1 MFAVHRKDTNKRA
14 RNTKLASVFFIEH
27 VEFTAANRHTI
38 QSRLAIHIK
47 ESKKRRMPEKLCLLQ
62 QKTETIF
69 ARRPIFI
76 IFALVLALYAW
87 STTKTSL
94 LKKKMENYIVSA
106 RKYRPDTFE
115 SVVAQKSLT
124 TTLKNAIHSG
134 KLAHAY
140 LFCGPRGVGKTT
152 CARIF
157 AKTINCTNPTG
168 NGEPCNQCESCQSF
182 NQQRSYSI
190 YELDAASNNSVEDI
204 RSLNEQV
211 RIPPQVGK
219 YKVYIIDEV
228 HMLSQAAFNAFLKTL
243 EEPPAHA
250 IFILATT
257 EKHKIIP
264 TILSRCQIYDFS
276 RIEAADII
284 AHLKGIAEK
293 EKINYEYEALRIIAQ
308 KSDGCMRDALSLFDQ
323 MASFTQSDLT
333 YAKVI
338 ESLNVL
344 DYEYYF
350 RLTDF
355 ILEKKTAQCLLLFN
369 SILNKGFEGNIFI
382 EGAAS
387 HFRDLLVN
395 SDDATGELF
404 EGSPELRARYAE
416 QARRC
421 TPKMLFNAIR
431 LCSNCSLNY
440 RTSRNK
446 RLQVELTLIEL
457 SQMSDNDNDDGG
469 GRRPKILKPIFNKIA
484 QDTPQAQAVKAAQ
497 PEPATQ
503 HTQRSAVTGS
513 TTQQVAAI
521 ATTQQSTPQ
530 PTTPTPAQAVQQGRP
545 AELRTRNEG
554 GGSLGKMFRKSRTV
568 IEAAPQSE
576 PIPVVEAPKAEETK
590 PAITPAPSTVTITDA
605 TIAQAWTSFALLLPE
620 NERALADRMKI
631 MSPKVEEKDC
641 FVISVDNQMAAD
653 LFTSE
658 GKRICEGMAPFLG
671 NTVMKMRIVVNKV
684 VVERH
689 VSDKSKQYAILV
701 EKNPLVERLRQE
713 LNLEIA
719 R

>member
-1 MFAVHRKDTNKRA
+1 
-14 RNTKLASVFFIEH
+14 
-27 VEFTAANRHTI
+27 
-38 QSRLAIHIK
+38 
-47 ESKKRRMPEKLCLLQ
+47 
-62 QKTETIF
+62 
-69 ARRPIFI
+69 
-76 IFALVLALYAW
+76 
-87 STTKTSL
+87 
-94 LKKKMENYIVSA
+94 MENYIVSA

-134 KLAHAY
+134 RLAHAY

-157 AKTINCTNPTG
+157 AKTINCTNPTE

-190 YELDAASNNSVEDI
+190 YELDAASNNSVDDI

-228 HMLSQAAFNAFLKTL
+228 HMLTTSAFNAFLKTL

-257 EKHKIIP
+257 EKHKVIP
-264 TILSRCQIYDFS
+264 TILSRCQIYDFG

-293 EKINYEYEALRIIAQ
+293 EGIHCDYEALRIIAQ

-323 MASFTQSDLT
+323 MASFTQGDLT
-333 YAKVI
+333 YTKVI

-350 RLTDF
+350 RLTDY
-355 ILEKKTAQCLLLFN
+355 IIEKKTAQCLLLFN
-369 SILNKGFEGNIFI
+369 DVLNKGFEGNIFI

-395 SDDATGELF
+395 SDNATAELF
-404 EGSPELRARYAE
+404 EGSADLRNRYTE
-416 QARRC
+416 QAKRC

-431 LCSNCSLNY
+431 LCSNCSMNY

-457 SQMSDNDNDDGG
+457 SQMGESDSDDGG
-469 GRRPKILKPIFNKIA
+469 GLRPKMLKPIFNKIA
-484 QDTPQAQAVKAAQ
+484 NQTPQAQAAQ
-497 PEPATQ
+497 ATQ
-503 HTQRSAVTGS
+503 APQTAQNIQATNNTQTLP
-513 TTQQVAAI
+513 
-521 ATTQQSTPQ
+521 QQSVA
-530 PTTPTPAQAVQQGRP
+530 PASTVSQRPAAPAPAVQGRP
-545 AELRTRNEG
+545 AELRSRGEG
-554 GGSLGKMFRKSRTV
+554 GGTLGRMFQKSRTV
-568 IEAAPQSE
+568 IETGTQSTT
-576 PIPVVEAPKAEETK
+576 PPAKEETRVER
-590 PAITPAPSTVTITDA
+590 PEPTAPSNAQIIITDA
-605 TIAQAWTSFALLLPE
+605 MLAQAWTSFALLLPE

-631 MSPKVEEKDC
+631 MVPKVESQNS
-641 FVISVDNQMAAD
+641 FIISVDNQMAAD
-653 LFTSE
+653 LFTRE
-658 GKRICEGMAPFLG
+658 EKRICEGMNSFLG
-671 NTVMKMRIVVNKV
+671 NTTMRMRVVVNKV

-689 VSDKSKQYAILV
+689 TSDKSKQYALLV
-701 EKNPLVERLRQE
+701 EKNPLVEKLRKE
-713 LNLEIA
+713 LNLEVS

>member
-1 MFAVHRKDTNKRA
+1 
-14 RNTKLASVFFIEH
+14 
-27 VEFTAANRHTI
+27 
-38 QSRLAIHIK
+38 
-47 ESKKRRMPEKLCLLQ
+47 
-62 QKTETIF
+62 
-69 ARRPIFI
+69 
-76 IFALVLALYAW
+76 
-87 STTKTSL
+87 
-94 LKKKMENYIVSA
+94 MENYIVSA

-124 TTLKNAIHSG
+124 TTLKNAISTG

-157 AKTINCTNPTG
+157 AKTINCTNPTAE
-168 NGEPCNQCESCQSF
+168 GEPCNECESCRSF

-276 RIEAADII
+276 RIEAGDII
-284 AHLKGIAEK
+284 AHLQHIAAKEGINTEF
-293 EKINYEYEALRIIAQ
+293 EALRIIAQ

-323 MASFTQSDLT
+323 MASFTQGDLT
-333 YAKVI
+333 YNKVI
-338 ESLNVL
+338 KSLNVL

-355 ILEKKTAQCLLLFN
+355 ILDKKTSQSLLL
-369 SILNKGFEGNIFI
+369 LNDVLSKGFEGNIFI

-395 SDDATGELF
+395 SDAETAPLF
-404 EGSPELRARYAE
+404 EGSDDLQKRYAE
-416 QARRC
+416 QAKRC
-421 TPKMLFNAIR
+421 SAKFLFNAIR
-431 LCSNCSLNY
+431 LCNNCSQNY

-446 RLQVELTLIEL
+446 RLLVELTLIEL
-457 SQMSDNDNDDGG
+457 AQAGDGDDDC
-469 GRRPKILKPIFNKIA
+469 GRQRIKKLKPIFNV
-484 QDTPQAQAVKAAQ
+484 TAAN
-497 PEPATQ
+497 PAK
-503 HTQRSAVTGS
+503 
-513 TTQQVAAI
+513 
-521 ATTQQSTPQ
+521 QSVPTPQ
-530 PTTPTPAQAVQQGRP
+530 PSTTIANVEEHKSVAPQPIPQNTNVQREVQPTTQAAPVAQGRP
-545 AELRTRNEG
+545 AELQTRRTGNG
-554 GGSLGKMFRKSRTV
+554 GIGAMFNRSRSIATESSTATV
-568 IEAAPQSE
+568 TSGNTN
-576 PIPVVEAPKAEETK
+576 VVEAQRTETPQRTK
-590 PAITPAPSTVTITDA
+590 SITNDVLS
-605 TIAQAWTSFALLLPE
+605 QAWTAIALQMPE
-620 NERALADRMKI
+620 SERALADRMKI
-631 MSPKVEEKDC
+631 ITPSMEGEET
-641 FVISVDNQMAAD
+641 FSISVDNQMVAEM
-653 LFTSE
+653 FESE
-658 GKRICEGMAPFLG
+658 SKRICSAIKDQLG
-671 NTVMKMRIVVNKV
+671 GVLLKMKVNINKV
-684 VVERH
+684 VIERH
-689 VSDKSKQYAILV
+689 VSDKGKQFAILK
-701 EKNPLVERLRQE
+701 EKNPLVEKLRKE
-713 LNLEIA
+713 LNLEIS

>member
-1 MFAVHRKDTNKRA
+1 
-14 RNTKLASVFFIEH
+14 
-27 VEFTAANRHTI
+27 
-38 QSRLAIHIK
+38 
-47 ESKKRRMPEKLCLLQ
+47 
-62 QKTETIF
+62 
-69 ARRPIFI
+69 
-76 IFALVLALYAW
+76 
-87 STTKTSL
+87 
-94 LKKKMENYIVSA
+94 MENYIVSA

-124 TTLKNAIHSG
+124 TTLKNAIQSG

-157 AKTINCTNPTG
+157 AKIINCMNPTSE
-168 NGEPCNQCESCQSF
+168 GEPCNQCESCQSF

-284 AHLKGIAEK
+284 SHLQGIASK
-293 EKINYEYEALRIIAQ
+293 EGINAEHEALRIIAQ

-323 MASFTQSDLT
+323 MVSFTQGDLT

-338 ESLNVL
+338 SSLNVL

-355 ILEKKTAQCLLLFN
+355 VLEGKTSQALLLFN
-369 SILNKGFEGNIFI
+369 EVLSRGFEGSIFI
-382 EGAAS
+382 EGAAA

-395 SDDATGELF
+395 GDPATAPLF
-404 EGSPELRARYAE
+404 EGSDELRARYAG
-416 QARRC
+416 QAARC
-421 TPKMLFNAIR
+421 KAKFLFNAIK
-431 LCSNCSLNY
+431 LCNSCSMNY
-440 RTSRNK
+440 RTSRSK
-446 RLQVELTLIEL
+446 RLLVELTIIEL
-457 SQMSDNDNDDGG
+457 SQLQDDSEDGA
-469 GRRPKILKPIFNKIA
+469 GRSPKMLKPIFNKSNSNKLENKPI
-484 QDTPQAQAVKAAQ
+484 VEKATTQ
-497 PEPATQ
+497 P
-503 HTQRSAVTGS
+503 AVTTAKDAVIANPTSTAEDNKEPEQQPVRLQQGAS
-513 TTQQVAAI
+513 TTQPVL
-521 ATTQQSTPQ
+521 
-530 PTTPTPAQAVQQGRP
+530 QGRP
-545 AELRTRNEG
+545 AAMQTRRPG
-554 GGSLGKMFRKSRTV
+554 GLFGGSRAMAANSTPVTRPDTQQQSQAATTV
-568 IEAAPQSE
+568 AGR
-576 PIPVVEAPKAEETK
+576 
-590 PAITPAPSTVTITDA
+590 APSPYSTPEKGIDINADTLS
-605 TIAQAWTSFALLLPE
+605 QAWMAFALRLPE

-631 MSPKVEEKDC
+631 ITPSFDGNAT
-641 FVISVDNQMAAD
+641 FTINVDNQLAAE
-653 LFTSE
+653 LFEKESR
-658 GKRICEGMAPFLG
+658 RICNGMSGFLNG
-671 NTVMKMRIVVNKV
+671 ITPAMKIHVNEI

-689 VSDKSKQYAILV
+689 VSDRTKQYEILK
-701 EKNPLVERLRQE
+701 EKNPLLEKMRIN
-713 LNLEIA
+713 LNLELT

>member
-1 MFAVHRKDTNKRA
+1 
-14 RNTKLASVFFIEH
+14 
-27 VEFTAANRHTI
+27 
-38 QSRLAIHIK
+38 
-47 ESKKRRMPEKLCLLQ
+47 
-62 QKTETIF
+62 
-69 ARRPIFI
+69 
-76 IFALVLALYAW
+76 
-87 STTKTSL
+87 
-94 LKKKMENYIVSA
+94 
-106 RKYRPDTFE
+106 
-115 SVVAQKSLT
+115 
-124 TTLKNAIHSG
+124 
-134 KLAHAY
+134 
-140 LFCGPRGVGKTT
+140 
-152 CARIF
+152 
-157 AKTINCTNPTG
+157 
-168 NGEPCNQCESCQSF
+168 
-182 NQQRSYSI
+182 
-190 YELDAASNNSVEDI
+190 VEDI

-276 RIEAADII
+276 RIEAGDII
-284 AHLKGIAEK
+284 AHLKNIAEK
-293 EKINYEYEALRIIAQ
+293 ENINCDYEALRIIAQ

-323 MASFTQSDLT
+323 MASFTQGDLT
-333 YAKVI
+333 YTKVI

-355 ILEKKTAQCLLLFN
+355 IIEKKTSQCLLLFN
-369 SILNKGFEGNIFI
+369 EVLNKGFEGNIFI

-395 SDDATGELF
+395 SDEATIELF
-404 EGSPELRARYAE
+404 EGSTELRNRYTE
-416 QARRC
+416 QAKRC

-457 SQMSDNDNDDGG
+457 SQMSDSDNDDSG
-469 GRRPKILKPIFNKIA
+469 GRRPKMLKPIFNKKA
-484 QDTPQAQAVKAAQ
+484 QDVAPT
-497 PEPATQ
+497 PATQ
-503 HTQRSAVTGS
+503 TVQTPAPQQAVP
-513 TTQQVAAI
+513 QKNDRQEAPKQVATPYNTAI
-521 ATTQQSTPQ
+521 Q
-530 PTTPTPAQAVQQGRP
+530 TPATQAPAIQGRP
-545 AELRTRNEG
+545 AELRARAENG
-554 GGSLGKMFRKSRTV
+554 GGNLGRMFQKSRTIIGTTPQNAPV
-568 IEAAPQSE
+568 TTVAPEQQKAINNIEQTTAT
-576 PIPVVEAPKAEETK
+576 V
-590 PAITPAPSTVTITDA
+590 APSTETTAITDA
-605 TIAQAWTSFALLLPE
+605 TLTQAWTSFALLLPE

-631 MSPKVEEKDC
+631 MAPKIDGEGY
-641 FVISVDNQMAAD
+641 FSISVDNQMAAD
-653 LFTSE
+653 LFTKE
-658 GKRICEGMAPFLG
+658 EKRICEGMKPFLG
-671 NTVMKMRIVVNKV
+671 DRTIKMKVIVNKV

-701 EKNPLVERLRQE
+701 EKNPLIEKLRKE
-713 LNLEIA
+713 LNLEVA

>member
-1 MFAVHRKDTNKRA
+1 
-14 RNTKLASVFFIEH
+14 
-27 VEFTAANRHTI
+27 
-38 QSRLAIHIK
+38 
-47 ESKKRRMPEKLCLLQ
+47 
-62 QKTETIF
+62 
-69 ARRPIFI
+69 
-76 IFALVLALYAW
+76 
-87 STTKTSL
+87 
-94 LKKKMENYIVSA
+94 MENYIVSA

-115 SVVAQKSLT
+115 SVVSQKSLT
-124 TTLKNAIHSG
+124 TTLKNAIQTG

-157 AKTINCTNPTG
+157 AKTINCQALTAD
-168 NGEPCNQCESCQSF
+168 GEPCNECESCRSF
-182 NQQRSYSI
+182 NEQRSYSI

-276 RIEAADII
+276 RIDVADII
-284 AHLKGIAEK
+284 SHLQNIAGK
-293 EKINYEYEALRIIAQ
+293 ENINTEYEALRIIAQ

-323 MASFTQSDLT
+323 MASFTQGDLT
-333 YAKVI
+333 YNKVI

-355 ILEKKTAQCLLLFN
+355 ILEKKISQCLLLFN
-369 SILNKGFEGNIFI
+369 EILNKGFDGNIFI

-395 SDDATGELF
+395 SDEATTPLF
-404 EGSPELRARYAE
+404 EGSAELRNRYIE

-421 TPKMLFNAIR
+421 KPQLLFKAIK
-431 LCSNCSLNY
+431 LCNNCCMNY

-446 RLQVELTLIEL
+446 RLLVELTLIEL
-457 SQMSDNDNDDGG
+457 VQCGDNDSDDGS
-469 GRRPKILKPIFNKIA
+469 GRSPKILKPIFSSLAKSEVA
-484 QDTPQAQAVKAAQ
+484 MPQAKNEA
-497 PEPATQ
+497 
-503 HTQRSAVTGS
+503 S
-513 TTQQVAAI
+513 VAK
-521 ATTQQSTPQ
+521 
-530 PTTPTPAQAVQQGRP
+530 PAQAVTESPRTVQRPVTATAEPQTVTPPTMQGRP
-545 AELRTRNEG
+545 VELQTRRSEG
-554 GGSLGKMFRKSRTV
+554 TSLGGMFRKSRSIMGT
-568 IEAAPQSE
+568 
-576 PIPVVEAPKAEETK
+576 TDTNR
-590 PAITPAPSTVTITDA
+590 PATTISTNT
-605 TIAQAWTSFALLLPE
+605 TIAEKIKTRKTLTNELIGKAWTSVALQLPE
-620 NERALADRMKI
+620 NERALADRMKLI
-631 MSPKVEEKDC
+631 VPSLSTDNT
-641 FVISVDNQMAAD
+641 FTISVDNQMVAELFEREAPRIIKGMRSD
-653 LFTSE
+653 L
-658 GKRICEGMAPFLG
+658 GDVDIKMAV
-671 NTVMKMRIVVNKV
+671 NVNKV
-684 VVERH
+684 VIERH
-689 VSDKSKQYAILV
+689 VSDKGKQYEILK
-701 EKNPLVERLRQE
+701 EKNPLIEKLRVE
-713 LNLEIA
+713 LNLELA

>member
-1 MFAVHRKDTNKRA
+1 
-14 RNTKLASVFFIEH
+14 
-27 VEFTAANRHTI
+27 
-38 QSRLAIHIK
+38 
-47 ESKKRRMPEKLCLLQ
+47 
-62 QKTETIF
+62 
-69 ARRPIFI
+69 
-76 IFALVLALYAW
+76 
-87 STTKTSL
+87 
-94 LKKKMENYIVSA
+94 MENYIVSA

-157 AKTINCTNPTG
+157 AKTINCTNPTA

-276 RIEAADII
+276 RIEASDIV
-284 AHLKGIAEK
+284 AHLKGIADK
-293 EKINYEYEALRIIAQ
+293 ENINCDYEALRIIAQ

-323 MASFTQSDLT
+323 MVSFTQGDLT
-333 YAKVI
+333 YSKVI

-355 ILEKKTAQCLLLFN
+355 ILEKKTPQCLLLFN
-369 SILNKGFEGNIFI
+369 EILNKGFEGNIFI

-395 SDDATGELF
+395 SDDATAELF
-404 EGSPELRARYAE
+404 EGSSDLRNRYAE

-457 SQMSDNDNDDGG
+457 SQMSDSDSDEGG
-469 GRRPKILKPIFNKIA
+469 GRRPKILKPIFNSIIKEA
-484 QDTPQAQAVKAAQ
+484 TKAPAPQTIQPVAA
-497 PEPATQ
+497 PDKATQ
-503 HTQRSAVTGS
+503 PAEKIT
-513 TTQQVAAI
+513 TTQQQPYTTARSVTQTTAVQ
-521 ATTQQSTPQ
+521 ATTM
-530 PTTPTPAQAVQQGRP
+530 QGRP
-545 AELRTRNEG
+545 AELRTRAENG
-554 GGSLGKMFRKSRTV
+554 GTLGRMFQKSRTV
-568 IEAAPQSE
+568 IETGKQCDPPVAKVAQIEQDIPTAATTGS
-576 PIPVVEAPKAEETK
+576 IA
-590 PAITPAPSTVTITDA
+590 ITDA
-605 TIAQAWTSFALLLPE
+605 MLAQAWTSFALLLPE

-631 MSPKVEEKDC
+631 MVPKVENSNS
-641 FVISVDNQMAAD
+641 FIITVDNQMAAD
-653 LFTSE
+653 LFARE
-658 GKRICEGMAPFLG
+658 EKRICEGMSAYLG
-671 NTVMKMRIVVNKV
+671 NSTMKMNIVVNKV

-689 VSDKSKQYAILV
+689 TSDKSKQYAILV
-701 EKNPLVERLRQE
+701 EKNPLVEKLRKE
-713 LNLEIA
+713 LNLEVA

>member
-1 MFAVHRKDTNKRA
+1 
-14 RNTKLASVFFIEH
+14 
-27 VEFTAANRHTI
+27 
-38 QSRLAIHIK
+38 
-47 ESKKRRMPEKLCLLQ
+47 
-62 QKTETIF
+62 
-69 ARRPIFI
+69 
-76 IFALVLALYAW
+76 
-87 STTKTSL
+87 
-94 LKKKMENYIVSA
+94 MENYIVSA

-115 SVVAQKSLT
+115 TVVSQKALT

-157 AKTINCTNPTG
+157 AKTINCTNPTE

-182 NQQRSYSI
+182 NEQRSYSI

-276 RIEAADII
+276 RIEVADII
-284 AHLKGIAEK
+284 THLQNIAGQEGINTEH
-293 EKINYEYEALRIIAQ
+293 EALRIIAQ

-323 MASFTQSDLT
+323 MASFTQGDLT

-338 ESLNVL
+338 SSLNVL

-355 ILEKKTAQCLLLFN
+355 IIEGKASQCLLLFN
-369 SILNKGFEGNIFI
+369 DVLNRGFEGNIFI

-395 SDDATGELF
+395 SDDATAQLF
-404 EGSPELRARYAE
+404 EGSAELRNRYVE
-416 QARRC
+416 QAKHC
-421 TPKMLFNAIR
+421 TPKMLFGAIK

-446 RLQVELTLIEL
+446 RLHVELTLIEL
-457 SQMSDNDNDDGG
+457 TQMGDSDGDEGG
-469 GRRPKILKPIFNKIA
+469 GRRPKMLKPIFNKA
-484 QDTPQAQAVKAAQ
+484 QQNSAAPTAAQ
-497 PEPATQ
+497 QPTVQ
-503 HTQRSAVTGS
+503 HTQTA
-513 TTQQVAAI
+513 
-521 ATTQQSTPQ
+521 PQ
-530 PTTPTPAQAVQQGRP
+530 PTTQTQQPATQAQQSTAQPTQPAAQAQATQVLQGRP
-545 AELRTRNEG
+545 AELRSSNTG
-554 GGSLGKMFRKSRTV
+554 GTSIGKMFQRSRATA
-568 IEAAPQSE
+568 ESSGSNEPAAPQTAPTAATAGLQASA
-576 PIPVVEAPKAEETK
+576 PQQAQKVE
-590 PAITPAPSTVTITDA
+590 ITNAMLT
-605 TIAQAWTSFALLLPE
+605 QAWTAFALQLPE

-631 MSPKVEEKDC
+631 MQPKLEGENT
-641 FVISVDNQMAAD
+641 FTLSVDNQMAAD
-653 LFTSE
+653 FFASE
-658 GKRICEGMAPFLG
+658 EKRICEGISKELKCPRLKMKI
-671 NTVMKMRIVVNKV
+671 TVNEVII
-684 VVERH
+684 ERH
-689 VSDKSKQYAILV
+689 VSDKGKQFAILV
-701 EKNPLVERLRQE
+701 EKNPLIDKLRKE
-713 LNLEIA
+713 LNLELA

>member
-1 MFAVHRKDTNKRA
+1 
-14 RNTKLASVFFIEH
+14 
-27 VEFTAANRHTI
+27 
-38 QSRLAIHIK
+38 
-47 ESKKRRMPEKLCLLQ
+47 
-62 QKTETIF
+62 
-69 ARRPIFI
+69 
-76 IFALVLALYAW
+76 
-87 STTKTSL
+87 
-94 LKKKMENYIVSA
+94 MENYIVSA

-134 KLAHAY
+134 RLAHAF

-157 AKTINCTNPTG
+157 AKTINCTNPTE

-190 YELDAASNNSVEDI
+190 YELDAASNNSVDDI

-211 RIPPQVGK
+211 RVPPQVGK

-228 HMLSQAAFNAFLKTL
+228 HMLTQAAFNAFLKTL

-264 TILSRCQIYDFS
+264 TILSRCQIYDFT

-284 AHLKGIAEK
+284 AHLKNIAEK
-293 EKINYEYEALRIIAQ
+293 ENINYEYEALRIIAQ

-369 SILNKGFEGNIFI
+369 EILNKGFEGNIFI

-395 SDDATGELF
+395 SDEATGELF
-404 EGSPELRARYAE
+404 EGSAELRNRYTE

-457 SQMSDNDNDDGG
+457 SQMSDSDSEDGG
-469 GRRPKILKPIFNKIA
+469 GRRPKILKPIFNKA
-484 QDTPQAQAVKAAQ
+484 VQETPQAQQSAAAQ
-497 PEPATQ
+497 PAVQHTVADSNAAGMTQ
-503 HTQRSAVTGS
+503 HNAPVVNTSYGR
-513 TTQQVAAI
+513 
-521 ATTQQSTPQ
+521 PQ
-530 PTTPTPAQAVQQGRP
+530 PTPPAPAATQAPVPTPTIQQGRP
-545 AELRTRNEG
+545 AELRTRNEE
-554 GGSLGKMFRKSRTV
+554 GGSLGKMFRRSRSA
-568 IEAAPQSE
+568 IETSAPPAAAP
-576 PIPVVEAPKAEETK
+576 VETAKVETAKFEEARPTAQPAPTATV
-590 PAITPAPSTVTITDA
+590 AITDSTVS
-605 TIAQAWTSFALLLPE
+605 QAWTSFALLLPE

-631 MSPKVEEKDC
+631 MSPKAEGRDS

-653 LFTSE
+653 LFTRE
-658 GKRICEGMAPFLG
+658 ERRICEGMAPYLG
-671 NTVMKMRIVVNKV
+671 NTVLKMRIVVNKV

-701 EKNPLVERLRQE
+701 EKNPLIEKLRQE
-713 LNLEIA
+713 LNLEVA

>member
-1 MFAVHRKDTNKRA
+1 
-14 RNTKLASVFFIEH
+14 
-27 VEFTAANRHTI
+27 
-38 QSRLAIHIK
+38 
-47 ESKKRRMPEKLCLLQ
+47 
-62 QKTETIF
+62 
-69 ARRPIFI
+69 
-76 IFALVLALYAW
+76 
-87 STTKTSL
+87 
-94 LKKKMENYIVSA
+94 MENYIVSA

-115 SVVAQKSLT
+115 TVVSQKSLT

-157 AKTINCTNPTG
+157 AKTINCTTPTE

-211 RIPPQVGK
+211 RIPPQVGR

-276 RIEAADII
+276 RIEAGDII
-284 AHLKGIAEK
+284 AHLQSIANKEGI
-293 EKINYEYEALRIIAQ
+293 NCEYEALRIIAQ

-323 MASFTQSDLT
+323 MASFTQGDLT

-338 ESLNVL
+338 DSLNVL

-355 ILEKKTAQCLLLFN
+355 IIEKKASQCLLLFN
-369 SILNKGFEGNIFI
+369 EILNKGFEGNIFI

-395 SDDATGELF
+395 SDQATAELF
-404 EGSPELRARYAE
+404 EGSAELRNRYIE
-416 QARRC
+416 QAKRC

-446 RLQVELTLIEL
+446 RLHVELTLIEL
-457 SQMSDNDNDDGG
+457 SQMSDSDGEDG
-469 GRRPKILKPIFNKIA
+469 RGRRPKILKPLFNTAEQNA
-484 QDTPQAQAVKAAQ
+484 QRVQPVAPTTAAPTPVASPTTTAQ
-497 PEPATQ
+497 PVAI
-503 HTQRSAVTGS
+503 
-513 TTQQVAAI
+513 QQ
-521 ATTQQSTPQ
+521 
-530 PTTPTPAQAVQQGRP
+530 TPAQPVQKPSTPSQGQAVLQGRP
-545 AELRTRNEG
+545 EGLRSRNESG
-554 GGSLGKMFRKSRTV
+554 TSLGKMFQRSRTNIGTQPQQEVQQPV
-568 IEAAPQSE
+568 IA
-576 PIPVVEAPKAEETK
+576 ETK
-590 PAITPAPSTVTITDA
+590 DTVVAEVGKTNHFAITDA
-605 TIAQAWTSFALLLPE
+605 TLVQAWTSYALRLPE

-631 MSPKVEEKDC
+631 IAPKKESDTT
-641 FVISVDNQMAAD
+641 FIISVDNPMAAE
-653 LFTSE
+653 LFSRE
-658 GKRICEGMAPFLG
+658 ENRICEGMSQFLG
-671 NTVMKMRIVVNKV
+671 GAKMKMKIVVNKV
-684 VVERH
+684 VVVRNT
-689 VSDKSKQYAILV
+689 SDKSKQFAILV
-701 EKNPLVERLRQE
+701 EKNPLIEKLHRE

>member
-1 MFAVHRKDTNKRA
+1 
-14 RNTKLASVFFIEH
+14 
-27 VEFTAANRHTI
+27 
-38 QSRLAIHIK
+38 
-47 ESKKRRMPEKLCLLQ
+47 
-62 QKTETIF
+62 
-69 ARRPIFI
+69 
-76 IFALVLALYAW
+76 
-87 STTKTSL
+87 
-94 LKKKMENYIVSA
+94 MENYIVSA

-124 TTLKNAIHSG
+124 TTLKNAISTG

-157 AKTINCTNPTG
+157 AKTINCTNPTAE
-168 NGEPCNQCESCQSF
+168 GEPCNECESCRSF

-276 RIEAADII
+276 RIEAGDII
-284 AHLKGIAEK
+284 AHLQHIAAKEGINTEF
-293 EKINYEYEALRIIAQ
+293 EALRIIAQ

-323 MASFTQSDLT
+323 MASFTQGDLT
-333 YAKVI
+333 YNKVI
-338 ESLNVL
+338 KSLNVL

-355 ILEKKTAQCLLLFN
+355 ILDKKTSQSLLL
-369 SILNKGFEGNIFI
+369 LNDVLSKGFEGNIFI

-395 SDDATGELF
+395 SDAETAPLF
-404 EGSPELRARYAE
+404 EGSDDLQKRYAE
-416 QARRC
+416 QAKRC
-421 TPKMLFNAIR
+421 SAKFLFNAIR
-431 LCSNCSLNY
+431 LCNNCSQNY

-446 RLQVELTLIEL
+446 RLLVELTLIEL
-457 SQMSDNDNDDGG
+457 AQAGDGDDDC
-469 GRRPKILKPIFNKIA
+469 GRQRIKKLKPIFNV
-484 QDTPQAQAVKAAQ
+484 TAAN
-497 PEPATQ
+497 PAK
-503 HTQRSAVTGS
+503 
-513 TTQQVAAI
+513 
-521 ATTQQSTPQ
+521 QSVPTPQ
-530 PTTPTPAQAVQQGRP
+530 PSTTIANVEEHKSVAPQPIPQNTNVQREVQPTTQAAPVAQGRP
-545 AELRTRNEG
+545 AELQTRRTGNG
-554 GGSLGKMFRKSRTV
+554 GIGAMFNRSRSIATESSTATV
-568 IEAAPQSE
+568 TSGNTN
-576 PIPVVEAPKAEETK
+576 VVEAQRTETPQRTK
-590 PAITPAPSTVTITDA
+590 SITNDVLS
-605 TIAQAWTSFALLLPE
+605 QAWTAIALQMPE
-620 NERALADRMKI
+620 SERALADRMKI
-631 MSPKVEEKDC
+631 ITPSMEGEET
-641 FVISVDNQMAAD
+641 FSISVDNQMVAEM
-653 LFTSE
+653 FESE
-658 GKRICEGMAPFLG
+658 SKRICSAIKDQLG
-671 NTVMKMRIVVNKV
+671 DVLLKMKVNINKV
-684 VVERH
+684 VIERH
-689 VSDKSKQYAILV
+689 VSDKGKQFAILK
-701 EKNPLVERLRQE
+701 EKNPLVEKLRKE
-713 LNLEIA
+713 LNLEIS

>member
-1 MFAVHRKDTNKRA
+1 
-14 RNTKLASVFFIEH
+14 
-27 VEFTAANRHTI
+27 
-38 QSRLAIHIK
+38 
-47 ESKKRRMPEKLCLLQ
+47 
-62 QKTETIF
+62 
-69 ARRPIFI
+69 
-76 IFALVLALYAW
+76 
-87 STTKTSL
+87 
-94 LKKKMENYIVSA
+94 MENYIVSA

-115 SVVAQKSLT
+115 SVVSQKSLT
-124 TTLKNAIHSG
+124 TTLKNAIQTG

-157 AKTINCTNPTG
+157 AKTINCQALTAD
-168 NGEPCNQCESCQSF
+168 GEPCNECESCRSF
-182 NQQRSYSI
+182 NEQRSYSI

-228 HMLSQAAFNAFLKTL
+228 HMLSPAAFNAFLKTL

-276 RIEAADII
+276 RIDAPDII
-284 AHLKGIAEK
+284 AHLQNIAGKEGI
-293 EKINYEYEALRIIAQ
+293 NTEYEALRIIAQ

-323 MASFTQSDLT
+323 MASFTQGDLT
-333 YAKVI
+333 YNKVI

-355 ILEKKTAQCLLLFN
+355 ILENKISQSLLLFN
-369 SILNKGFEGNIFI
+369 EVLNKGFEGNIFI

-395 SDDATGELF
+395 SDEATATLF
-404 EGSPELRARYAE
+404 EGSAELRNRYIE
-416 QARRC
+416 QAKKC
-421 TPKMLFNAIR
+421 KPQMLFKAIK
-431 LCSNCSLNY
+431 LCNNCCINY

-446 RLQVELTLIEL
+446 RLLVELTLIEL
-457 SQMSDNDNDDGG
+457 VQCGDGDSDDGS
-469 GRRPKILKPIFNKIA
+469 GRRPKVLKPIFN
-484 QDTPQAQAVKAAQ
+484 
-497 PEPATQ
+497 
-503 HTQRSAVTGS
+503 
-513 TTQQVAAI
+513 TQQKNDVAVQ
-521 ATTQQSTPQ
+521 TTNVQSYVSPQ
-530 PTTPTPAQAVQQGRP
+530 PQVQKPKEQESVQSRPVEANSNTAAATNVVQGRP
-545 AELRTRNEG
+545 SGLQARRSEST
-554 GGSLGKMFRKSRTV
+554 SLGGMFRKSR
-568 IEAAPQSE
+568 ENFGAAQNNNIATARAESPLNRTAE
-576 PIPVVEAPKAEETK
+576 TNIPEKK
-590 PAITPAPSTVTITDA
+590 ITNELLT
-605 TIAQAWTSFALLLPE
+605 QAWTSFALQLPE

-631 MSPKVEEKDC
+631 ITPVLNSDSS
-641 FVISVDNQMAAD
+641 FVISVDNQMAAEM
-653 LFTSE
+653 FEKEAS
-658 GKRICEGMAPFLG
+658 RIVKGMEKDLG
-671 NTVMKMRIVVNKV
+671 NRYLKMVVNVNKV

-689 VSDKSKQYAILV
+689 VSDKGKQYEILK
-701 EKNPLVERLRQE
+701 EKNPLIEKLRKE
-713 LNLEIA
+713 LNLEIS

>member
-1 MFAVHRKDTNKRA
+1 
-14 RNTKLASVFFIEH
+14 
-27 VEFTAANRHTI
+27 
-38 QSRLAIHIK
+38 
-47 ESKKRRMPEKLCLLQ
+47 
-62 QKTETIF
+62 
-69 ARRPIFI
+69 
-76 IFALVLALYAW
+76 
-87 STTKTSL
+87 
-94 LKKKMENYIVSA
+94 MENYIVSA

-157 AKTINCTNPTG
+157 AKTINCTNPTE

-276 RIEAADII
+276 RIEAGDII

-293 EKINYEYEALRIIAQ
+293 ENINCDYEALRIIAQ

-323 MASFTQSDLT
+323 MASFTQGDLT
-333 YAKVI
+333 YTKVI

-355 ILEKKTAQCLLLFN
+355 IIEKKTAQCLLLFN
-369 SILNKGFEGNIFI
+369 EVLNKGFEGNIFI

-395 SDDATGELF
+395 SDEATADLF
-404 EGSPELRARYAE
+404 EGSADLRGRYTE

-421 TPKMLFNAIR
+421 TPKMLFSAIK

-440 RTSRNK
+440 RSSRNK

-457 SQMSDNDNDDGG
+457 SQMSDGDSDDSG
-469 GRRPKILKPIFNKIA
+469 GRRPKILKPIFNKA
-484 QDTPQAQAVKAAQ
+484 VQEPKQAPAAQ
-497 PEPATQ
+497 TTQ
-503 HTQRSAVTGS
+503 VAVPTQTVQEVKS
-513 TTQQVAAI
+513 TTQQPTAPGNAKLPETGTQTTAI
-521 ATTQQSTPQ
+521 H
-530 PTTPTPAQAVQQGRP
+530 GRP
-545 AELRTRNEG
+545 VELRVRTENS
-554 GGSLGKMFRKSRTV
+554 GSLGRMFQKSRSV
-568 IEAAPQSE
+568 IEAGVQ
-576 PIPVVEAPKAEETK
+576 T
-590 PAITPAPSTVTITDA
+590 ITPVKEVSNVETERTVFRTSTSTVAISDA
-605 TIAQAWTSFALLLPE
+605 MLAQAWTSFALLLPE

-631 MSPKVEEKDC
+631 IVPKVEGHNS
-641 FVISVDNQMAAD
+641 FAISVDNQMAAD
-653 LFTSE
+653 LFANE
-658 GKRICEGMAPFLG
+658 EKRICEGMKSYLG
-671 NTVMKMRIVVNKV
+671 NTMMKMNIIVNKV
-684 VVERH
+684 IVERH
-689 VSDKSKQYAILV
+689 TSDKSKQYAILA
-701 EKNPLVERLRQE
+701 EKNPLIDKLRKE
-713 LNLEIA
+713 LNLEVA
-719 R
+719 L

>member
-1 MFAVHRKDTNKRA
+1 
-14 RNTKLASVFFIEH
+14 
-27 VEFTAANRHTI
+27 
-38 QSRLAIHIK
+38 
-47 ESKKRRMPEKLCLLQ
+47 
-62 QKTETIF
+62 
-69 ARRPIFI
+69 
-76 IFALVLALYAW
+76 
-87 STTKTSL
+87 
-94 LKKKMENYIVSA
+94 MENYIVSA

-115 SVVAQKSLT
+115 SVVSQKSLT
-124 TTLKNAIHSG
+124 TTLKNAIHTG

-157 AKTINCTNPTG
+157 AKTINCQAITAD
-168 NGEPCNQCESCQSF
+168 GEPCNECESCRSF
-182 NQQRSYSI
+182 NEQRSYSI

-276 RIEAADII
+276 RIDSPDII
-284 AHLKGIAEK
+284 SHLQNIAGKEGI
-293 EKINYEYEALRIIAQ
+293 NTEYEALRIIAQ

-323 MASFTQSDLT
+323 MASFTQGDLT
-333 YAKVI
+333 YNKVI

-355 ILEKKTAQCLLLFN
+355 ILEKKVSQCLLLFN
-369 SILNKGFEGNIFI
+369 EILNKGFEGNIFI
-382 EGAAS
+382 EGTAT

-395 SDDATGELF
+395 SDEATASLF
-404 EGSPELRARYAE
+404 EGSSELRDRYVE

-421 TPKMLFNAIR
+421 KPQMLFKAIR
-431 LCSNCSLNY
+431 LCNNCCMNY

-446 RLQVELTLIEL
+446 RLLVELTLIEL
-457 SQMSDNDNDDGG
+457 VQCGDGDSDDGS
-469 GRRPKILKPIFNKIA
+469 GRRPKTLRPIFNNQPKSEA
-484 QDTPQAQAVKAAQ
+484 ATPQVNTKQN
-497 PEPATQ
+497 
-503 HTQRSAVTGS
+503 
-513 TTQQVAAI
+513 VAAERAEPKPVQQQ
-521 ATTQQSTPQ
+521 ATREN
-530 PTTPTPAQAVQQGRP
+530 AVEADKTNTATIIQGRP
-545 AELRTRNEG
+545 SELQTRRSENG
-554 GGSLGKMFRKSRTV
+554 GLGGMFRRSRSGIDSNKSSTTATAVASNTQETANSHTV
-568 IEAAPQSE
+568 Q
-576 PIPVVEAPKAEETK
+576 VVETK
-590 PAITPAPSTVTITDA
+590 KSITNEMLT
-605 TIAQAWTSFALLLPE
+605 QAWTSYALQLPE

-631 MSPKVEEKDC
+631 TIPTLDSENS
-641 FVISVDNQMAAD
+641 FIISVDNQMAAEI
-653 LFTSE
+653 FEKESA
-658 GKRICEGMAPFLG
+658 RIIRGMAKDIG
-671 NTVMKMRIVVNKV
+671 NANLKMYVKVNKV

-689 VSDKSKQYAILV
+689 VSDKGKQYEILK
-701 EKNPLVERLRQE
+701 EKNPLIEKLRKE
-713 LNLEIA
+713 LNLEIS

>member
-1 MFAVHRKDTNKRA
+1 
-14 RNTKLASVFFIEH
+14 
-27 VEFTAANRHTI
+27 
-38 QSRLAIHIK
+38 
-47 ESKKRRMPEKLCLLQ
+47 
-62 QKTETIF
+62 
-69 ARRPIFI
+69 
-76 IFALVLALYAW
+76 
-87 STTKTSL
+87 
-94 LKKKMENYIVSA
+94 MENYIVSA

-115 SVVAQKSLT
+115 TVVSQKSLT

-157 AKTINCTNPTG
+157 AKTINCTNPTE

-211 RIPPQVGK
+211 RIPPQVGR

-276 RIEAADII
+276 RIEAGDII
-284 AHLKGIAEK
+284 AHLQSIANKEGI
-293 EKINYEYEALRIIAQ
+293 NCEYEALRIIAQ

-323 MASFTQSDLT
+323 MASFTQGDLT

-338 ESLNVL
+338 DSLNVL

-355 ILEKKTAQCLLLFN
+355 IIEKKASQCLLLFN
-369 SILNKGFEGNIFI
+369 DILNKGFEGNIFI

-395 SDDATGELF
+395 SDQATAELF
-404 EGSPELRARYAE
+404 EGSAELRNRYIE
-416 QARRC
+416 QAKRC

-446 RLQVELTLIEL
+446 RLHVELTLIEL
-457 SQMSDNDNDDGG
+457 SQMSDSDGEDG
-469 GRRPKILKPIFNKIA
+469 RGRRPKILKPLFNTAEQSA
-484 QDTPQAQAVKAAQ
+484 QRVQ
-497 PEPATQ
+497 P
-503 HTQRSAVTGS
+503 VVS
-513 TTQQVAAI
+513 TTAA
-521 ATTQQSTPQ
+521 
-530 PTTPTPAQAVQQGRP
+530 PTPAAPHTTTAQPAAIQQTPAQPVQKPSTPPAGPAVLQGRP
-545 AELRTRNEG
+545 EGLRSRNESG
-554 GGSLGKMFRKSRTV
+554 TSLGKMFQRSRTNIGNQPQQEIQQPV
-568 IEAAPQSE
+568 IA
-576 PIPVVEAPKAEETK
+576 ETK
-590 PAITPAPSTVTITDA
+590 DTVVAEVEKANNFAITDA
-605 TIAQAWTSFALLLPE
+605 TLVQAWTSYALRLPE

-631 MSPKVEEKDC
+631 IAPKKENDTT
-641 FVISVDNQMAAD
+641 FIISVDNPMAAE
-653 LFTSE
+653 LFSRE
-658 GKRICEGMAPFLG
+658 ESRICEGMSQFLG
-671 NTVMKMRIVVNKV
+671 GAKIKMRIVVNKV
-684 VVERH
+684 VVVRNT
-689 VSDKSKQYAILV
+689 SDKSKQFSILV
-701 EKNPLVERLRQE
+701 EKNPLIEKLHRE

>member
-1 MFAVHRKDTNKRA
+1 
-14 RNTKLASVFFIEH
+14 
-27 VEFTAANRHTI
+27 
-38 QSRLAIHIK
+38 
-47 ESKKRRMPEKLCLLQ
+47 
-62 QKTETIF
+62 
-69 ARRPIFI
+69 
-76 IFALVLALYAW
+76 
-87 STTKTSL
+87 
-94 LKKKMENYIVSA
+94 MENYIVSA

-157 AKTINCTNPTG
+157 AKTINCTNPTE

-276 RIEAADII
+276 RIETGDIV

-293 EKINYEYEALRIIAQ
+293 ESIHCDYEALRIIAQ

-323 MASFTQSDLT
+323 IASFTQGDLT
-333 YAKVI
+333 YTKVI

-355 ILEKKTAQCLLLFN
+355 ILEKKTSQCLLLFN
-369 SILNKGFEGNIFI
+369 EILNKGFEGNIFI

-395 SDDATGELF
+395 SDDATIELF
-404 EGSPELRARYAE
+404 EGSTDLRNRYAE
-416 QARRC
+416 QAKRC

-457 SQMSDNDNDDGG
+457 SQMNDGDSDDGG
-469 GRRPKILKPIFNKIA
+469 GRRPKMLKPIFNKIA
-484 QDTPQAQAVKAAQ
+484 QEAPQTQPAQQAQATAA
-497 PEPATQ
+497 PA
-503 HTQRSAVTGS
+503 
-513 TTQQVAAI
+513 
-521 ATTQQSTPQ
+521 ATKVESKTAPTPQ
-530 PTTPTPAQAVQQGRP
+530 QPTSAATPVTPANNTPAASAIQGRP
-545 AELRTRNEG
+545 AELRTRSEG
-554 GGSLGKMFRKSRTV
+554 GGSLGKMFQRSRT
-568 IEAAPQSE
+568 IIDAGTQNAPTAAE
-576 PIPVVEAPKAEETK
+576 PVKVEQTRVTAATTTR
-590 PAITPAPSTVTITDA
+590 PATITDSML
-605 TIAQAWTSFALLLPE
+605 TQAWTSFALLLPE

-631 MSPKVEEKDC
+631 MSPKVEGANN

-653 LFTSE
+653 LFAKE
-658 GKRICEGMAPFLG
+658 EKRICEGMSAFLG
-671 NTVMKMRIVVNKV
+671 NTTMKMRVVVNKV

-689 VSDKSKQYAILV
+689 VSDKSKQYSILV
-701 EKNPLVERLRQE
+701 EKNPLVEKLRKE
-713 LNLEIA
+713 LNLEVA

>member
-1 MFAVHRKDTNKRA
+1 
-14 RNTKLASVFFIEH
+14 
-27 VEFTAANRHTI
+27 
-38 QSRLAIHIK
+38 
-47 ESKKRRMPEKLCLLQ
+47 
-62 QKTETIF
+62 
-69 ARRPIFI
+69 
-76 IFALVLALYAW
+76 
-87 STTKTSL
+87 
-94 LKKKMENYIVSA
+94 MENYIVSA

-115 SVVAQKSLT
+115 SVVSQKSLT
-124 TTLKNAIHSG
+124 TTLKNAIQTG

-157 AKTINCTNPTG
+157 AKTINCQALTAD
-168 NGEPCNQCESCQSF
+168 GEPCNECESCRSF
-182 NQQRSYSI
+182 NEQRSYSI

-276 RIEAADII
+276 RIDVADII
-284 AHLKGIAEK
+284 SHLQNIAGK
-293 EKINYEYEALRIIAQ
+293 ENINTEYEALRIIAQ

-323 MASFTQSDLT
+323 MASFTQGDLT
-333 YAKVI
+333 YNKVI

-355 ILEKKTAQCLLLFN
+355 ILEKKVSQSLLLFN
-369 SILNKGFEGNIFI
+369 EILNKGFEGNIFI

-395 SDDATGELF
+395 SDEATTTLF
-404 EGSPELRARYAE
+404 EGSTELRNRYIE
-416 QARRC
+416 QAKRC
-421 TPKMLFNAIR
+421 KPQFLFKAIKI
-431 LCSNCSLNY
+431 CNNCCMNY

-446 RLQVELTLIEL
+446 RLLIELTLIEL
-457 SQMSDNDNDDGG
+457 VQCGDGDSDDGS
-469 GRRPKILKPIFNKIA
+469 GRRPKILKPIFNN
-484 QDTPQAQAVKAAQ
+484 
-497 PEPATQ
+497 PEKNE
-503 HTQRSAVTGS
+503 
-513 TTQQVAAI
+513 I
-521 ATTQQSTPQ
+521 
-530 PTTPTPAQAVQQGRP
+530 AVQQKPTESHSAATAQRESSYPNIQQKPTQPQTVSAPSSTPVTTNVVQGRP
-545 AELRTRNEG
+545 SELQTKRNDST
-554 GGSLGKMFRKSRTV
+554 SLGGMFRRSRGIGATAV
-568 IEAAPQSE
+568 NNVAPTTATE
-576 PIPVVEAPKAEETK
+576 TTKGRTTENVELKK
-590 PAITPAPSTVTITDA
+590 TITNDLLN
-605 TIAQAWTSFALLLPE
+605 QAWTSFALQLPE

-631 MSPKVEEKDC
+631 ITPTMNADNS
-641 FVISVDNQMAAD
+641 FTISVDNQMAAELFEKESSRIIRGMYND
-653 LFTSE
+653 LNDAT
-658 GKRICEGMAPFLG
+658 L
-671 NTVMKMRIVVNKV
+671 KMVVKVNKV
-684 VVERH
+684 IVERH
-689 VSDKSKQYAILV
+689 TSDKGKQYEILK
-701 EKNPLVERLRQE
+701 EKNPLIEKLRQE
-713 LNLEIA
+713 LNLEIS

>member
-1 MFAVHRKDTNKRA
+1 
-14 RNTKLASVFFIEH
+14 
-27 VEFTAANRHTI
+27 
-38 QSRLAIHIK
+38 
-47 ESKKRRMPEKLCLLQ
+47 
-62 QKTETIF
+62 
-69 ARRPIFI
+69 
-76 IFALVLALYAW
+76 
-87 STTKTSL
+87 
-94 LKKKMENYIVSA
+94 MENYIVSA

-134 KLAHAY
+134 RLAHAY

-157 AKTINCTNPTG
+157 AKTINCTNPTE

-190 YELDAASNNSVEDI
+190 YELDAASNNSVDDI

-228 HMLSQAAFNAFLKTL
+228 HMLTTSAFNAFLKTL

-257 EKHKIIP
+257 EKHKVIP

-293 EKINYEYEALRIIAQ
+293 EGIHCDYEALRIIAQ

-323 MASFTQSDLT
+323 MASFTQGDLT
-333 YAKVI
+333 YTKVI

-350 RLTDF
+350 RLTDY
-355 ILEKKTAQCLLLFN
+355 IIEKKTAQCLLLFN
-369 SILNKGFEGNIFI
+369 DVLNKGFEGNIFI

-395 SDDATGELF
+395 SDDATAELF
-404 EGSPELRARYAE
+404 EGSTDLRNRYTE
-416 QARRC
+416 QAKRC

-431 LCSNCSLNY
+431 LCSNCSMNY

-457 SQMSDNDNDDGG
+457 SQMGESDSDDGG
-469 GRRPKILKPIFNKIA
+469 GLRPKILKPIFNKIA
-484 QDTPQAQAVKAAQ
+484 NQTPQAQAAQ
-497 PEPATQ
+497 ATQAPQTAQNIQATNNTQTLPQQSVAPASTVSQRPATPAP
-503 HTQRSAVTGS
+503 AV
-513 TTQQVAAI
+513 
-521 ATTQQSTPQ
+521 
-530 PTTPTPAQAVQQGRP
+530 QGRP
-545 AELRTRNEG
+545 AELRNRGEG
-554 GGSLGKMFRKSRTV
+554 GGTLGRMFQKSRTV
-568 IEAAPQSE
+568 IETGTQSTT
-576 PIPVVEAPKAEETK
+576 PPAKEETRVER
-590 PAITPAPSTVTITDA
+590 PEPTAPSNAQIIITDA
-605 TIAQAWTSFALLLPE
+605 MLAQAWTSFALLLPE

-631 MSPKVEEKDC
+631 MVPKVESQNS
-641 FVISVDNQMAAD
+641 FIISVDNQMAAD
-653 LFTSE
+653 LFTRE
-658 GKRICEGMAPFLG
+658 EKRICEGMSSFLG
-671 NTVMKMRIVVNKV
+671 DTTMKMRVVVNKV

-689 VSDKSKQYAILV
+689 TSDKSKQYALLV
-701 EKNPLVERLRQE
+701 EKNPLVEKLRKE
-713 LNLEIA
+713 LNLEVS

>member
-1 MFAVHRKDTNKRA
+1 M
-14 RNTKLASVFFIEH
+14 
-27 VEFTAANRHTI
+27 
-38 QSRLAIHIK
+38 
-47 ESKKRRMPEKLCLLQ
+47 
-62 QKTETIF
+62 
-69 ARRPIFI
+69 
-76 IFALVLALYAW
+76 
-87 STTKTSL
+87 
-94 LKKKMENYIVSA
+94 
-106 RKYRPDTFE
+106 
-115 SVVAQKSLT
+115 LT
-124 TTLKNAIHSG
+124 
-134 KLAHAY
+134 
-140 LFCGPRGVGKTT
+140 
-152 CARIF
+152 
-157 AKTINCTNPTG
+157 
-168 NGEPCNQCESCQSF
+168 
-182 NQQRSYSI
+182 
-190 YELDAASNNSVEDI
+190 
-204 RSLNEQV
+204 
-211 RIPPQVGK
+211 
-219 YKVYIIDEV
+219 
-228 HMLSQAAFNAFLKTL
+228 QAAFNAFLKTL

-264 TILSRCQIYDFS
+264 TILSRCQIYDFT

-293 EKINYEYEALRIIAQ
+293 EGINYEYEALRIIAQ

-333 YAKVI
+333 YSKVI

-355 ILEKKTAQCLLLFN
+355 ILEKNTAQCLLLFN
-369 SILNKGFEGNIFI
+369 SVLNKGFEGNIFI

-404 EGSPELRARYAE
+404 EGSPELRSRYAE

-457 SQMSDNDNDDGG
+457 SQMGDSDSDDGG
-469 GRRPKILKPIFNKIA
+469 GRRPKILKPIFNKIT
-484 QDTPQAQAVKAAQ
+484 QETTKEQTVKTTQPVPTPQEAQKSIGNTAQ
-497 PEPATQ
+497 QTAYSVATPN
-503 HTQRSAVTGS
+503 A
-513 TTQQVAAI
+513 
-521 ATTQQSTPQ
+521 TPQ
-530 PTTPTPAQAVQQGRP
+530 PSTPAPTQSQTGQPVQAVQQGRP
-545 AELRTRNEG
+545 AELKTRSEG
-554 GGSLGKMFRKSRTV
+554 GGSLGRMFKKSRTV
-568 IEAAPQSE
+568 IETAVQNEPAPAE
-576 PIPVVEAPKAEETK
+576 TVKAEEVK
-590 PAITPAPSTVTITDA
+590 PAVTPPAPNTDTITDA
-605 TIAQAWTSFALLLPE
+605 TVAQAWTSFALLLPE

-631 MSPKVEEKDC
+631 MSPKVEGNES

-684 VVERH
+684 VIERH
-689 VSDKSKQYAILV
+689 VSDKSKQYAMLV
-701 EKNPLVERLRQE
+701 EKNPLVEKLRQE